1 MKYILISQSI
11 GHLKIKLNNIKTRYM
26 VATNINSVAKL
37 RMIKSIKRMQQ
48 KIGLLNLSIYCC
60 ILFDTFPSDLR
71 PQ

>member
-1 MKYILISQSI
+1 
-11 GHLKIKLNNIKTRYM
+11 
-26 VATNINSVAKL
+26 
-37 RMIKSIKRMQQ
+37 MIKSLKRMQQ